1 MFSGAPHRSGL
12 PLVMSTPPLHA
23 ASAVELAGLLRSGAV
38 SSEELVRGV
47 LERIGALDGELHAFV
62 DVFADAPAAA
72 RRKDRARRGPLPPF
86 HGVPIG
92 IKDLNVVRFR
102 TTRFGSRA
110 TPRIPLPFDDRDVH
124 VLRRAGFVIVGKL
137 ATSELG
143 AMPVTEPDIH
153 PPTRNPWNPAH
164 TSGGSSGGSGAAVAA
179 GLVPVAQG
187 SDGAG
192 SIRIPSSFCG
202 LYGLKP
208 SRGRLPNLFGLPDR
222 DILYTAGPMTRCV
235 ADAAALL
242 DVMAGIDTGRTHWA
256 PPPRR
261 PFAERPSP
269 GRRLR
274 VRVVERSPIVETD
287 PEVLAAV
294 RRTARVLERLGHSV
308 EEGTLP
314 EATVADFLP
323 LWQDLIGGIPLVRWS
338 RAQPV
343 TRWLREGALANR
355 ARGLDVGAL
364 RDRLV
369 ATFAPAFA
377 AADLW
382 LTPTVAVP
390 APRVGAFAGLAAEE
404 AFAAAAALGAF
415 TALVNLVGLPAA
427 SVPAGVTAAGLP
439 IGVQLIGG
447 MFREDDV
454 LAVSWEL
461 EEALPWRVLAPGYG
475 IDPPRAAAAVGVAGN
490 GENG

>member
-1 MFSGAPHRSGL
+1 
-12 PLVMSTPPLHA
+12 MSTPPLHA
-23 ASAVELAGLLRSGAV
+23 ASAVELAALVRSGAV
-38 SSEELVRGV
+38 SSEELVRGS
-47 LERIGALDGELHAFV
+47 LDRIHALDHGLHAFV
-62 DVFADAPAAA
+62 DVFDDALLEA
-72 RRKDRARRGPLPPF
+72 RRKDRGRRGLLPPF

-102 TTRFGSRA
+102 VTRFGSRA
-110 TPRIPLPFDDRDVH
+110 TPRLPLPFDDRDVR

-153 PPTRNPWNPAH
+153 PPTCNPWNPAH
-164 TSGGSSGGSGAAVAA
+164 TSGGSSGGSAAAVAA

-202 LYGLKP
+202 LFGLKP

-222 DILYTAGPMTRCV
+222 TILYTAGPMTRCV
-235 ADAAALL
+235 GDAAALL

-256 PPPRR
+256 PPPER
-261 PFAERPSP
+261 PFSERPP
-269 GRRLR
+269 RMRPLR

-308 EEGTLP
+308 EEGSLP
-314 EATVADFLP
+314 EAHVEDFLP

-338 RAQPV
+338 RTQPV
-343 TRWLREGALANR
+343 TRWLREGAVANR
-355 ARGLDVGAL
+355 ARRLDVAAL
-364 RDRLV
+364 RERLV
-369 ATFAPAFA
+369 TTFAPAFA

-390 APRVGAFAGLAAEE
+390 TPRVGAFAGLAPE
-404 AFAAAAALGAF
+404 AAFGAAAALGAF
-415 TALVNLVGLPAA
+415 TALVNLVGLPAV

-439 IGVQLIGG
+439 IGVHLIGG
-447 MFREDDV
+447 MFREDDL

-461 EEALPWRVLAPGYG
+461 EEAQPWRRLAPGYG
-475 IDPPRAAAAVGVAGN
+475 LDPLQASEPAGVAGIRET
-490 GENG
+490 G

>member
-1 MFSGAPHRSGL
+1 MNATTLHTAP
-12 PLVMSTPPLHA
+12 
-23 ASAVELAGLLRSGAV
+23 AVELAALVRSGAV
-38 SSEELVRGV
+38 SSEEVVRAA
-47 LERIGALDGELHAFV
+47 LSRIRALDPPLNAFV
-62 DVFADAPAAA
+62 DVFDDALAVA
-72 RRKDRARRGPLPPF
+72 RRKDRRRRGPLPPF

-92 IKDLNVVRFR
+92 VKDLNVVRFR
-102 TTRFGSRA
+102 VTRFGSNA
-110 TPRIPLPFDDRDVH
+110 MPRIPLPFDDHDVR

-164 TSGGSSGGSGAAVAA
+164 SAGGSSGGAGAAVAA

-202 LYGLKP
+202 LFGLKP
-208 SRGRLPNLFGLPDR
+208 SRGRLPNLYGLPDR
-222 DILYTAGPMTRCV
+222 DILYTSGPMTRCV
-235 ADAAALL
+235 GDAAALL

-256 PPPRR
+256 PPPAR
-261 PFAERPSP
+261 PFAERPSRP
-269 GRRLR
+269 RRLR

-294 RRTARVLERLGHSV
+294 RRTARLLERFGHDV
-308 EEGTLP
+308 EEGALP
-314 EATVADFLP
+314 DAHVADFLP

-343 TRWLREGALANR
+343 TRWLHDEAVANR
-355 ARGLDVGAL
+355 ARGLDVAAL
-364 RDRLV
+364 RERLL
-369 ATFAPAFA
+369 ARFAPAFA

-390 APRVGAFAGLAAEE
+390 APRVGAFAGLDPER
-404 AFAAAAALGAF
+404 AFGAAAALGAF
-415 TALVNLVGLPAA
+415 TALVNLLGLPAA
-427 SVPAGVTAAGLP
+427 NVPSGVTAAGLP
-439 IGVQLIGG
+439 IGVQLIGS
-447 MFREDDV
+447 MFREDDLLSV
-454 LAVSWEL
+454 AWDL
-461 EEALPWRVLAPGYG
+461 EEALPWRPLAPGYG
-475 IDPPRAAAAVGVAGN
+475 LDPAAGAPRSAVAGN
-490 GENG
+490 GENR